1 MAGIDYTI
9 PGQFKGIQL
18 ELPMNAMAQAMQL
31 RGLQESA
38 QMNALKAQEYQQQI
52 RERNALA
59 QLMGDSTLE
68 FGSEPFMRQVLAKA
82 PSMYEG
88 IATRVAQRENLLS
101 QQEARRSQAEARE
114 AETEKRKF
122 EAEKL
127 KGQLSKEQFQTA
139 INELASYD
147 TVNDV
152 LSGVQQK
159 LDAGIITPAQ
169 AQQVVAGLP
178 QNDAEIP
185 AWQIKTMRGLL
196 TPKERLEDVRAE
208 TKAAR
213 EEKRLSFEETRVAN
227 EAARLELEDKRIQE
241 QTRHANAME
250 SIGRAGADRAALQA
264 EETVRH
270 NRAMERLD
278 AARVN
283 ISAAAEA
290 RKDQQGGAQLS
301 NKEIQKRE
309 SVLPQAT
316 AAIKGFEAKS
326 ESFVND
332 LKALRDHPGL
342 SQITGLIAGRVP
354 ALTAEGRAAQ
364 ALYDKILA
372 KGGFE
377 ALQQMREASKTGGA
391 LGNVSNQEGK
401 QLQASFAAID
411 RRQDAADVKKALDTA
426 IGDVEGARTRMREA
440 YNDTYSYREQP
451 PAAPAPKLSPV
462 DKQALDW
469 ANSNPKDPRAA
480 QIKQRLGVK

>member
-18 ELPMNAMAQAMQL
+18 ESPMNAMAQAMQL
-31 RGLQESA
+31 RNLQETS
-38 QMNALKAQEYQQQI
+38 QMNALKTREAQETSRQ
-52 RERNALA
+52 RNALA
-59 QLMGDSTLE
+59 QYLANPNRPTDPLQLEADVRNVAPLLADQFVDTQLKRADLGIRTKEHEAKTLE
-68 FGSEPFMRQVLAKA
+68 IKTKEEER
-82 PSMYEG
+82 
-88 IATRVAQRENLLS
+88 
-101 QQEARRSQAEARE
+101 
-114 AETEKRKF
+114 KR
-122 EAEKL
+122 AM
-127 KGQLSKEQFQTA
+127 SKEQFQDA
-139 INELASYD
+139 VGDLVSYD
-147 TVNDV
+147 TVDQV
-152 LSGVQQK
+152 LAALEQK
-159 LDAGIITPAQ
+159 LDAGQITRAQ
-169 AQQVVAGLP
+169 ADQVIAGLP

-196 TPKERLEDVRAE
+196 TPKEKLEDVRAA
-208 TKAAR
+208 KKDVR
-213 EEKRLSFEETRVAN
+213 EEQRLGFEETRVAN

-264 EETVRH
+264 AETARH
-270 NRAMERLD
+270 NKAMERLD

-283 ISAAAEA
+283 ISAAAEE
-290 RKDQQGGAQLS
+290 RKAQQGETPLS

-326 ESFVND
+326 ESFIKD
-332 LKALRDHPGL
+332 LKELRDHPGL
-342 SQITGLIAGRVP
+342 SQITGLIAGRVL
-354 ALTAEGRAAQ
+354 ALTKEGRAAQ

-411 RRQDAADVKKALDTA
+411 RRQDAADVKKSLDTA
-426 IGDVEGARTRMREA
+426 ISDVEGARTRMREA
-440 YNDTYSYREQP
+440 YDDTYSYRGQRGESGGGE
-451 PAAPAPKLSPV
+451 APKLSPV

>member
-9 PGQFKGIQL
+9 PGQFRPIQL
-18 ELPMNAMAQAMQL
+18 ESPMNAMAQAMQL
-31 RGLQESA
+31 RNLQETS
-38 QMNALKAQEYQQQI
+38 QMNALKAQEYQQQV

-82 PSMYEG
+82 PGMYEG
-88 IATRVAQRENLLS
+88 IATRAAQRENLLS
-101 QQEARRSQAEARE
+101 QREARE
-114 AETEKRKF
+114 AEKEKRQF
-122 EAEKL
+122 ESEKL

-139 INELASYD
+139 INELAGYD

-159 LDAGIITPAQ
+159 LDAGQITRAQ
-169 AQQVVAGLP
+169 ADQVIAGLP

-196 TPKERLEDVRAE
+196 TPKEKLEDVRAA
-208 TKAAR
+208 KKDVR
-213 EEKRLSFEETRVAN
+213 EEQRLGFEETRVAN

-264 EETVRH
+264 AETARH
-270 NRAMERLD
+270 NKAMERLD

-283 ISAAAEA
+283 ISAAAEE
-290 RKDQQGGAQLS
+290 RKAQQGETPLS

-326 ESFVND
+326 ESFIKD
-332 LKALRDHPGL
+332 LKELRDHPGL

-354 ALTAEGRAAQ
+354 ALTKEGRAAQ

-411 RRQDAADVKKALDTA
+411 RRQDAADVKKSLDTA
-426 IGDVEGARTRMREA
+426 ISDVEGARTRMREA
-440 YNDTYSYREQP
+440 YDDTYSYRGQRGESGGGE
-451 PAAPAPKLSPV
+451 APKLSPV